1 MMIINN
7 TYSEEKR
14 CRKDQRKKGRFE
26 DQRPEVKKLGHVK
39 LNLEKEEWRNK
50 RKLKR
55 LERWNERPVAEN
67 LHDWGI
73 HVIFSFVDPVTHD
86 ALLVLG
92 WGANPVKWK

>member
-39 LNLEKEEWRNK
+39 LNLEKEE
-50 RKLKR
+50 
-55 LERWNERPVAEN
+55 
-67 LHDWGI
+67 
-73 HVIFSFVDPVTHD
+73 
-86 ALLVLG
+86 
-92 WGANPVKWK
+92 